1 MFAVVLSLDGDEI
14 MGVVIDNA
22 SVLFFLSQ
30 CALYNRVITVP
41 RKTILVD

>member
-1 MFAVVLSLDGDEI
+1 MFAVVLSLDGEI

-41 RKTILVD
+41 RTTILVD